1 MFRKGLLGVATG
13 LLLGSATAQN
23 IELPSVALGDASV
36 SDIDL
41 PLVERI
47 VWPEDEWDTASV
59 PGSAE
64 AEVTRLMDWAMDR
77 NLDDEMGET
86 RGLVIIHEGRLVA
99 EVYRDGFDAE
109 TKQVSWSM
117 AKSITQALVGRA
129 LQEGLI
135 DSIDTPML
143 GPWDAEDPRAS
154 ITWRQW
160 LTMTDGLDYNEIGE
174 ADLAKND
181 VVQMMFGSGRQDVV
195 GYVADLPLAHEP
207 GTVWNYSTAGY
218 HMISQALQGLLIR
231 IELEAFES
239 DETLDGFLNTAASTT
254 KSYPDDISRKL
265 GDKADALLE
274 SLVDIPKGQRAA
286 HLRAGLTQL
295 ILQQVIFT
303 PLGMDAVAE
312 FDAAGTFLGGSLVY
326 ASPRD
331 FARFGYLYLRDG
343 VWKGERLLP
352 ENWVEFATTETPA
365 ENANVYGAGWW
376 ITPPEDVERSHGQA
390 ALTCP
395 CDAFHAGGNEGQTIW
410 VVPSKD

>member
-13 LLLGSATAQN
+13 LLLASATAQN

-64 AEVTRLMDWAMDR
+64 AEVTRLVDWAMDR

-86 RGLVIIHEGRLVA
+86 RGLVIIHDGRLVA
-99 EVYRDGFDAE
+99 EAYRDGFDAE

-135 DSIDTPML
+135 DSIDTPMP
-143 GPWDAEDPRAS
+143 GPWDADDPRAS

-195 GYVADLPLAHEP
+195 GYVADLPLAHQP
-207 GTVWNYSTAGY
+207 G
-218 HMISQALQGLLIR
+218 
-231 IELEAFES
+231 
-239 DETLDGFLNTAASTT
+239 
-254 KSYPDDISRKL
+254 
-265 GDKADALLE
+265 
-274 SLVDIPKGQRAA
+274 
-286 HLRAGLTQL
+286 
-295 ILQQVIFT
+295 
-303 PLGMDAVAE
+303 
-312 FDAAGTFLGGSLVY
+312 
-326 ASPRD
+326 
-331 FARFGYLYLRDG
+331 
-343 VWKGERLLP
+343 
-352 ENWVEFATTETPA
+352 
-365 ENANVYGAGWW
+365 
-376 ITPPEDVERSHGQA
+376 
-390 ALTCP
+390 
-395 CDAFHAGGNEGQTIW
+395 
-410 VVPSKD
+410 